1 MGGMNITHKDMQ
13 LDYLAVLVESVTGY
27 APLTPRRSRPV
38 VESRALLA
46 CVLLAQGHTL
56 TAVGDEIGWNHATV
70 SHYRTMLDDALR
82 YGTRP
87 EMARNWAKLKNI
99 LDL

>member
-1 MGGMNITHKDMQ
+1 MTAAMQ
-13 LDYLAVLVESVTGY
+13 LDYLAALVESVTGY
-27 APLTPRRSRPV
+27 APLTPRRLRPV
-38 VESRALLA
+38 VEARALLA
-46 CVLLAQGHTL
+46 CALLAQGRTL
-56 TAVGDEIGWNHATV
+56 TETAALIGWEHTTIM
-70 SHYRTMLDDALR
+70 HYRTMLDDALK

>member
-1 MGGMNITHKDMQ
+1 MTAAMQ

-38 VESRALLA
+38 VEARALLA
-46 CVLLAQGHTL
+46 CVLLSQGHTL
-56 TAVGDEIGWNHATV
+56 TDTAALIGWNHTTV
-70 SHYRTMLDDALR
+70 MYYRTMLDDAIR

>member
-1 MGGMNITHKDMQ
+1 MTAAMQ
-13 LDYLAVLVESVTGY
+13 LDYLAALVESVTGY
-27 APLTPRRSRPV
+27 APLAARRARPV
-38 VESRALLA
+38 VEARALLA
-46 CVLLAQGHTL
+46 CALLAQGQTL
-56 TAVGDEIGWNHATV
+56 TAVAALIGWNHTTIMY
-70 SHYRTMLDDALR
+70 YRTMLDDALK

>member
-1 MGGMNITHKDMQ
+1 MNNMQ
-13 LDYLAVLVESVTGY
+13 LDYLAALVESVTGY
-27 APLTPRRSRPV
+27 PPLTPRRSRPV
-38 VESRALLA
+38 VEARALLA
-46 CVLLAQGHTL
+46 CALLAQGQTL
-56 TAVGDEIGWNHATV
+56 TAVAALIGWNHTTIMY
-70 SHYRTMLDDALR
+70 YRTMLDDALK

>member
-1 MGGMNITHKDMQ
+1 MTAAMQ
-13 LDYLAVLVESVTGY
+13 LDYLAALVESVTGY

-38 VESRALLA
+38 VEARALLA
-46 CVLLAQGHTL
+46 GILLSQGQSL
-56 TAVGDEIGWNHATV
+56 TAVGDAIGWNHATV
-70 SHYRTMLDDALR
+70 LYYRTMLDDALK

>member
-1 MGGMNITHKDMQ
+1 MQ
-13 LDYLAVLVESVTGY
+13 LDYLAALVESVTGY
-27 APLTPRRSRPV
+27 APLAERRSRPV
-38 VESRALLA
+38 VEARALLA
-46 CVLLAQGHTL
+46 GILLAQGQTL
-56 TAVGDEIGWNHATV
+56 TAVGEAIGWNHSTII
-70 SHYRTMLDDALR
+70 HYRTMLDDALR